1 MGDIL
6 DEAADMV
13 QCQECPWYK
22 SCVTPMRFSMSDI
35 MRQLPGAALGDD
47 DTISRYLAEMA
58 SATQNVIIEGCPI
71 FIQRLRASPKL
82 AEQLKKMMRNW
93 GMEE

>member
-1 MGDIL
+1 
-6 DEAADMV
+6 
-13 QCQECPWYK
+13 
-22 SCVTPMRFSMSDI
+22 MSDI

-58 SATQNVIIEGCPI
+58 SATQNFIIEGCPI